1 MNMIPIISI
10 NNRHKRNLQ
19 LLLLVATILNTACI
33 KEMNFFKEKEE
44 SNNKEE
50 EKDDKGSFYL
60 YPFDKEILNASTS
73 LLIRTNK
80 PIDVTLIQ
88 AEIPVL
94 KYNKQWLLMLTQDD
108 CLQSTYCRTWA
119 AINGKPIASSQLY
132 PDPTDSDPDRMIDY
146 YYHAAQLQKGDLPP
160 TIIPAGKSLG
170 STDGTGKEVRFAITA
185 AIWPEKDMM
194 TQKVTVTPGFTDNN
208 YRFYR
213 GASLVWD
220 DVSEMLNYGSGIA
233 FHDVEAENVKDPAS
247 ILEHFTIAQTI
258 IQDNLSGRGCKTLA
272 EPNGNKTYIEAANQ
286 YVPIQTMVAQTEADD
301 IYPFKVINDLH
312 KVVHNRYFNDDPS
325 EFKQMILKEIKNFP
339 PKARRGIHIGVH
351 NTDNNWVE
359 LLSWVNN
366 TYGKDGDDSV
376 WFPSFEEYY
385 EYNYYRIHGTIM
397 VEQIDLNTL
406 KLTVNLPSEQYFYYP
421 SITVNLFGIPL
432 ENVASIETDNVIT
445 GFSYTNFE
453 NGLMMNID
461 CRKYLVEH
469 AEKFIE
475 RYEKDQSNQ
484 SNKADAIYYVDML
497 KDSDTKTNLLNR
509 LK

>member
-1 MNMIPIISI
+1 
-10 NNRHKRNLQ
+10 
-19 LLLLVATILNTACI
+19 
-33 KEMNFFKEKEE
+33 
-44 SNNKEE
+44 
-50 EKDDKGSFYL
+50 
-60 YPFDKEILNASTS
+60 
-73 LLIRTNK
+73 
-80 PIDVTLIQ
+80 
-88 AEIPVL
+88 
-94 KYNKQWLLMLTQDD
+94 
-108 CLQSTYCRTWA
+108 
-119 AINGKPIASSQLY
+119 
-132 PDPTDSDPDRMIDY
+132 
-146 YYHAAQLQKGDLPP
+146 
-160 TIIPAGKSLG
+160 
-170 STDGTGKEVRFAITA
+170 
-185 AIWPEKDMM
+185 
-194 TQKVTVTPGFTDNN
+194 
-208 YRFYR
+208 
-213 GASLVWD
+213 
-220 DVSEMLNYGSGIA
+220 MLNYGSGIA

-432 ENVASIETDNVIT
+432 ENVDSIETDNVIT

-497 KDSDTKTNLLNR
+497 KDSDTKTNLINR